1 MDFKTI
7 KPDGI
12 VPFKVSKERC
22 MAAFFKELLQNDR
35 LPDEL
40 FDEHGFVPKKKI
52 TGTYIPYYHFT
63 GKYVAFWSASSGY
76 EREQTHTEWDKEYNS
91 DSERWESVPT
101 TVTETV
107 IDWRPSS
114 GKIHSPFSEF
124 AHAIEPK
131 PPDFF
136 LHGEWEIRGIID
148 FGEKYVKGF
157 TVEPFN
163 ISPDRWEDY
172 IDKTMGWHIRR
183 KIPGQHVK
191 NLDYDFEKEDLGVR
205 RFLAPGAW
213 QIAFRYLDED
223 YELLVNGL
231 DDTITESDLPVD
243 EEKEKKIRSFFYP
256 AWITAAIWTAAVAY
270 NFGIDRNLHPED
282 IREIGICIFIIG
294 LIAFITVLSVSYIKK
309 WKLLNKSRELRRNA
323 LEFLCD

>member
-52 TGTYIPYYHFT
+52 TGTYIPYYQFT

-76 EREQTHTEWDKEYNS
+76 EREETHTEWDREWKS

-101 TVTETV
+101 AVTETV

-114 GKIHSPFSEF
+114 GEFHSPFSEF

-136 LHGEWEIRGIID
+136 LKNGKSIRGIID
-148 FGEKYVKGF
+148 FDEKYVKGF

-163 ISPDRWEDY
+163 ISPDRYQDY
-172 IDKTMGWHIRR
+172 IDKMIGWHIRR

-191 NLDYDFEKEDLGVR
+191 DLDYDFEKEDLGVR

-223 YELLVNGL
+223 YEWLVNGL
-231 DDTITESDLPVD
+231 DDTITELPVD
-243 EEKEKKIRSFFYP
+243 KEKARKRESFYYP
-256 AWITAAIWTAAVAY
+256 AWIIAALCIGY
-270 NFGIDRNLHPED
+270 NWLYLGMYMQYELGEVIPT
-282 IREIGICIFIIG
+282 FILG
-294 LIAFITVLSVSYIKK
+294 LIVFVAACLVG
-309 WKLLNKSRELRRNA
+309 WMRENKLLNKSRELRRNA